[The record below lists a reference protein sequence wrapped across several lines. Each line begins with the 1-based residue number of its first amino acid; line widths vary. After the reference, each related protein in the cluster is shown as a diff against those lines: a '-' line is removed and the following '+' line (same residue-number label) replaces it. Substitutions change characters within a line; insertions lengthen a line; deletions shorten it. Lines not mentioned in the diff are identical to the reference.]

1 MSQDHIDLVR
11 SAYEA
16 YNRRDVEA
24 VFASFDAQIDWDVP
38 DSLPWGAHIRGIEA
52 MGPFFEGLR
61 PYLGDDHQV
70 AVDELIDAGDR
81 VVALVHHRGTAPGG
95 TAYDVPSIMLWTV
108 GGGKLTALY
117 EQLDT
122 LTMAR
127 ATETVTASA

>member
-1 MSQDHIDLVR
+1 MSQEHVELVR

-24 VFASFDAQIDWDVP
+24 VMGCFDPEIDWHVP
-38 DSLPWGAHIRGIEA
+38 DSLPWGDHVRGLEA
-52 MGPFFEGLR
+52 MGRFFEGLR
-61 PYLGDDHQV
+61 PHLGDDHQV

-95 TAYDVPSIMLWTV
+95 ARYDVPAIMLWTV
-108 GGGKLTALY
+108 AGGQLSALY

-122 LTMAR
+122 LSMAR
-127 ATETVTASA
+127 ATETAPSAA